1 MPTVIYAVLIFAVLG
16 FGISYVL
23 VNGAKKE
30 VLSENEQL
38 ENDAEFNKRIKL
50 FKKLTEGNLIY
61 GVFVFIFTRG
71 RFMNGDFD
79 MSVMGSVLIIFTALN
94 FISEIAGGF
103 IFSSEIKNYGLMEN
117 KSYSKALLQFLFSDL
132 IAIAGLAYF
141 LMKVAGVI

>member
-38 ENDAEFNKRIKL
+38 ENDAEFKKRIKL
-50 FKKLTEGNLIY
+50 FKKLIEGNLIY
-61 GVFVFIFTRG
+61 GVFVFIFARG
-71 RFMNGDFD
+71 RFQNGDLD

-94 FISEIAGGF
+94 FISEVAGGF
-103 IFSSEIKNYGLMEN
+103 IFSSAIKNNIMEN
-117 KSYSKALLQFLFSDL
+117 KNQSKALLQFLFSDL

-141 LMKVAGVI
+141 LLKVAGVI